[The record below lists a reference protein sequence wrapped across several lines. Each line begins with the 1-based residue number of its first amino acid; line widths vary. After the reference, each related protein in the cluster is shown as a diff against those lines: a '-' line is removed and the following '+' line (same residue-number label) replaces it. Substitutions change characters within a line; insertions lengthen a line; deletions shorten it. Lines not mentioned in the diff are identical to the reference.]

1 MSLPRPRP
9 GTEPRFCSTMRATG
23 HAEVWHDS
31 DDSVK
36 FQQYGWRCSKKED
49 AYSTRTLIGNWS
61 EERRDL
67 RSLAQRKPLPSQH
80 SHYFGTTYSA
90 SYDTGGKAA
99 ERREFNKEARSFPGH
114 QPELQTRHLPNYS
127 CYRLNYT
134 DPGGPNTAREQERA
148 PGAPPT

>member
-1 MSLPRPRP
+1 MSLPRS

-36 FQQYGWRCSKKED
+36 FQQYGWRCTKKED

-67 RSLAQRKPLPSQH
+67 RSLAQRKPLPSQY

-90 SYDTGGKAA
+90 SYDKGGKAA
-99 ERREFNKEARSFPGH
+99 ERTEFNKEARSFPGH
-114 QPELQTRHLPNYS
+114 QPELQPPHLPNS

-148 PGAPPT
+148 PGAPPA

>member
-1 MSLPRPRP
+1 
-9 GTEPRFCSTMRATG
+9 MRATG

-36 FQQYGWRCSKKED
+36 FQQYGWRCTKKED

-67 RSLAQRKPLPSQH
+67 RSLAQRKPLPSQY

-99 ERREFNKEARSFPGH
+99 ERRGSVLLSFYLALNEAERVQDFACPLLHDVKRSRPR
-114 QPELQTRHLPNYS
+114 PRLQETRGFTSAGSLLS
-127 CYRLNYT
+127 TEQR
-134 DPGGPNTAREQERA
+134 ARFISVVF
-148 PGAPPT
+148 